1 MSLTEVAYY
10 IRKLLPVVVI
20 GAIFLMLFYFLT
32 VSFVKYYQSTRQ
44 KTVPINPIFGKITK
58 IILSSKSFDY
68 PENANFILDN
78 IEGRPTEATS
88 AAKVFF
94 LPAKTTRFG
103 YLEKIYLM
111 AKTLGF
117 DTEIVKHK
125 LDGTKAIFED
135 NEKKLAVDIADFNF
149 EYSLKG
155 NNKEN
160 FLDGAGVPEDNRLKD
175 SAKNFLGIL
184 GKYSPELAKGYENTV
199 YLTLDENLEFSA
211 TENIEN
217 AKAAEVDFFRADIDK
232 VPVISPKFPFSH
244 NFVAMVFKNNLH
256 QILKAQ
262 IKFFESEKENF
273 GIYPLKSGE
282 AAYDELKNHKAI
294 ILSLGKNKNQ
304 FTIRKMFLAYFEPD
318 IYQEYLQPVFVFVGD
333 SGFAAIVPAVQDEYV
348 EN

>member
-1 MSLTEVAYY
+1 MTLTEVSYY
-10 IRKLLPVVVI
+10 TRKLFPIVATVSV
-20 GAIFLMLFYFLT
+20 FLILFYFLT

-44 KTVPINPIFGKITK
+44 KTVPINPVFGKLTK
-58 IILSSKSFDY
+58 IKLSTGGLSY
-68 PENANFILDN
+68 PIEANFNLDN

-117 DTEIVKHK
+117 DTEIIKHK
-125 LDGTKAIFED
+125 LDSTRAIFED
-135 NEKKLAVDIADFNF
+135 SEKKLVVDIADFNF
-149 EYSLKG
+149 EYGLKG
-155 NNKEN
+155 NQKKD
-160 FLDGAGVPEDNRLKD
+160 FLEDATIPEDNRLRD
-175 SAKNFLGIL
+175 SAKNFLGVL
-184 GKYSPELAKGYENTV
+184 GKYSTELTKGYENTV
-199 YLTLDENLEFSA
+199 YLTLDENGEFIA
-211 TENIEN
+211 TENIEI
-217 AKAAEVDFFRADIDK
+217 AKAAEVDFFRADIGDI
-232 VPVISPKFPFSH
+232 PVVSAKFPFSH
-244 NFVAMVFKNNLH
+244 NFVAMVFKNNAH

-262 IKFFESEKENF
+262 IKFFERDKENF
-273 GIYPLKSGE
+273 GIYPLKSGQTAFE
-282 AAYDELKNHKAI
+282 ELKNHKGI

-333 SGFAAIVPAVQDEYV
+333 SGFAAIVPAVQKEYI